1 MGVWDYPGKYLG
13 LPAEWGR
20 SRSQTLN
27 WLKLRVLDKIDGWKE
42 KLLNQAGKNV
52 LIKSVLQAIPSYA
65 MAIIRF
71 PSSFCKSISSHIAR
85 FWWRRPGKERGIH
98 WKVWN
103 FISKAKGKGG
113 LGFKDF
119 SLMNTA
125 LLAKQAW
132 RAYKNPS
139 SLWVLVLQGLYYP
152 QTNFLQAKCRRG
164 ASWGW
169 RSLVQGRDFL
179 LEHGRWLVGTGKKIN
194 VWNDKWIGNELIPM
208 PVGSKPCL
216 TVNSLLAE
224 SQIAWDS
231 HKLLS
236 LLPRHEALQAL
247 RIPISILGEEDQFCW
262 PHARDG
268 NYSVKTGYQLAH
280 AKSHLN
286 NSTTGQDP
294 DDDSSRLW
302 HSIWNPPTPEKIKVF
317 IWKCCFG
324 AFPIREALHR
334 RRLTNDLSCPIC
346 NQGPETI
353 LHAITQCPWTIP
365 VWFGSHL
372 QVDTTGASNQSFDQW
387 FQSMVSRLNQPG
399 EPLTSGIRS
408 LAHTIWEVWKD
419 RNECVFNSRSPNP
432 SATLTRF
439 NLVLSEPSEARDDNV
454 PPWNRANRQ
463 ESARWSPPGPGQLK
477 FNVDATFQQQ
487 TKHGVLAVVVRDER
501 GGTVLTHTKRL
512 VTTSPIAAEALAV
525 REALILAHNLN
536 MERVIIESDN
546 QGLVKLIQERR
557 SQWELAPILWDIQRL
572 RNLVD
577 CLGVQWTPR

>member
-1 MGVWDYPGKYLG
+1 M
-13 LPAEWGR
+13 
-20 SRSQTLN
+20 
-27 WLKLRVLDKIDGWKE
+27 
-42 KLLNQAGKNV
+42 
-52 LIKSVLQAIPSYA
+52 
-65 MAIIRF
+65 
-71 PSSFCKSISSHIAR
+71 
-85 FWWRRPGKERGIH
+85 
-98 WKVWN
+98 
-103 FISKAKGKGG
+103 
-113 LGFKDF
+113 
-119 SLMNTA
+119 
-125 LLAKQAW
+125 
-132 RAYKNPS
+132 
-139 SLWVLVLQGLYYP
+139 
-152 QTNFLQAKCRRG
+152 
-164 ASWGW
+164 
-169 RSLVQGRDFL
+169 
-179 LEHGRWLVGTGKKIN
+179 
-194 VWNDKWIGNELIPM
+194 
-208 PVGSKPCL
+208 
-216 TVNSLLAE
+216 
-224 SQIAWDS
+224 
-231 HKLLS
+231 
-236 LLPRHEALQAL
+236 QAL

-280 AKSHLN
+280 AKSHSN
-286 NSTTGQDP
+286 NSTTGHDL

-317 IWKCCFG
+317 IWKCYFG

-408 LAHTIWEVWKD
+408 LA
-419 RNECVFNSRSPNP
+419 
-432 SATLTRF
+432 
-439 NLVLSEPSEARDDNV
+439 RDDNV

-463 ESARWSPPGPGQLK
+463 ESARWSPPGPGKLK

-536 MERVIIESDN
+536 MERVIIELDN

>member
-1 MGVWDYPGKYLG
+1 MLAVESLSCLFQQAHAQGSLKGFRISQSCPSLTHLLFAEDALLFGKASEEEAYQLVNILNAFTTATGQMISVEKSGVIFSKNCLYPWHMGVWDYPGKYLG

-42 KLLNQAGKNV
+42 KLLIQAGKNV

-85 FWWRRPGKERGIH
+85 FWWRRPGKERGTH

-236 LLPRHEALQAL
+236 LLPRLEALQAL

-262 PHARDG
+262 PHEG
-268 NYSVKTGYQLAH
+268 
-280 AKSHLN
+280 
-286 NSTTGQDP
+286 
-294 DDDSSRLW
+294 
-302 HSIWNPPTPEKIKVF
+302 
-317 IWKCCFG
+317 WKLLCQN
-324 AFPIREALHR
+324 R
-334 RRLTNDLSCPIC
+334 
-346 NQGPETI
+346 
-353 LHAITQCPWTIP
+353 IP
-365 VWFGSHL
+365 V
-372 QVDTTGASNQSFDQW
+372 
-387 FQSMVSRLNQPG
+387 
-399 EPLTSGIRS
+399 
-408 LAHTIWEVWKD
+408 
-419 RNECVFNSRSPNP
+419 
-432 SATLTRF
+432 
-439 NLVLSEPSEARDDNV
+439 
-454 PPWNRANRQ
+454 
-463 ESARWSPPGPGQLK
+463 SARQKPLKQLY
-477 FNVDATFQQQ
+477 N
-487 TKHGVLAVVVRDER
+487 
-501 GGTVLTHTKRL
+501 
-512 VTTSPIAAEALAV
+512 
-525 REALILAHNLN
+525 
-536 MERVIIESDN
+536 
-546 QGLVKLIQERR
+546 R
-557 SQWELAPILWDIQRL
+557 SGSR
-572 RNLVD
+572 
-577 CLGVQWTPR
+577 